1 MAIGLMNNNVY
12 YDENLN
18 PVNLPKNFTFFQ
30 DSQQRT
36 NELTPKRNSYTFPD
50 VGKIGSYAY
59 LNNNDPRMG
68 AGNRTTPYSVYTTP
82 KQPYSALPNGGN
94 ISYSETNPLA
104 QGQIGAENSSKDVY
118 AKPAYPST
126 GMTYDA
132 SQQPSSPQVPPNQL
146 GKNLLN
152 FATSG
157 SGQAL
162 GRGLL
167 EASGYSGTP
176 MTFGQALAQGM
187 QYMGDADKLE
197 ADKKQQDFLNNLK
210 LKELEL
216 TEKGLTAS
224 SKDTADIKNY
234 KFYKNLNT
242 DQQKQWDKL
251 KKQDPEF
258 ASELAKAVESVKQ
271 GMTDGV
277 VLSAADI
284 AFDKASAEKLSEFY
298 LTEYPQQLTNLGK
311 IDDVINIMKNQDVTG
326 PVTGGMPFALRVL
339 VNPDSVGIEDDIKS
353 IIYQSLRA
361 TLGAQF
367 TQREGENLVQ
377 ATFNKYLDEET
388 NIKRLERL
396 RTETINGLETKVSM
410 YNHLKEE
417 GTLKEW
423 QGSKLLSPEEYK
435 NNKREIQNNIFD
447 ISDYAGLTGDKLL
460 EIASSDISQEEKDF
474 IANNIEL
481 INDTYNL
488 GLE

>member
-1 MAIGLMNNNVY
+1 MAIGLMNDNVY

-59 LNNNDPRMG
+59 LNNSDPRMS

-94 ISYSETNPLA
+94 ISYSQTNPLA
-104 QGQIGAENSSKDVY
+104 QGQIGAKNSSKDVY

-132 SQQPSSPQVPPNQL
+132 SQQPSSPQVPINQL

-167 EASGYSGTP
+167 EASGYSATP

-234 KFYKNLNT
+234 KFYQNLNP

-298 LTEYPQQLTNLGK
+298 LTEYPQQLTNISK
-311 IDDVINIMKNQDVTG
+311 IDDVIDIMKNQDVTG

-339 VNPDSVGIEDDIKS
+339 FNPDSVGIEDDIKS

-377 ATFNKYLDEET
+377 ASFNKYLDEEI

-396 RTETINGLETKVSM
+396 RTETVNGLETKVSM
-410 YNHLKEE
+410 YNHLKEK
-417 GTLKEW
+417 GTLKTWE
-423 QGSKLLSPEEYK
+423 GSKLLSPEEYQ

-460 EIASSDISQEEKDF
+460 EIAKSDISQEEKDF